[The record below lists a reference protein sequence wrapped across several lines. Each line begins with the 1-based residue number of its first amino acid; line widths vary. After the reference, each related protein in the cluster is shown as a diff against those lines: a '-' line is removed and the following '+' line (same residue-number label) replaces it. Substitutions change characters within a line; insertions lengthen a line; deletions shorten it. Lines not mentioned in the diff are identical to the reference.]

1 MTPPPTLPFPLF
13 PATKVFRCHGL
24 PSLFVARSILF
35 RSIQPSFFL
44 SGGFHQRIIPL
55 KFSNRT
61 PKTQDFKMQAR
72 FNSQSSVNP
81 KPPLRAA

>member
-1 MTPPPTLPFPLF
+1 MNPSLILPFPLF

-24 PSLFVARSILF
+24 LSLFVTRSIFF
-35 RSIQPSFFL
+35 RSIQPSSFL

-61 PKTQDFKMQAR
+61 PKTQDSKMQAR

-81 KPPLRAA
+81 KPPWRAA